1 MAGSERSKSYLVEC
15 YWPGVSEEVLAAA
28 WRGFVQAST
37 YETTEGV
44 EIVLC
49 SCSPWLCVPISD
61 GPKQRSARHRPDWGA
76 ARETGR
82 TP

>member
-1 MAGSERSKSYLVEC
+1 VAAVDAITAARR
-15 YWPGVSEEVLAAA
+15 VSVGRVLAAA